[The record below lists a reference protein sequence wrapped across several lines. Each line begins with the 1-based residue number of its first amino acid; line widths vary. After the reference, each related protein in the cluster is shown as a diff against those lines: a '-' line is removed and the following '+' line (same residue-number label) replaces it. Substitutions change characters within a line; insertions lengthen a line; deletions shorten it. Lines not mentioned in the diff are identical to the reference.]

1 MTRKDYQ
8 FIAELLTD
16 VWFLNYTAAGSIENG
31 EDVRVI
37 PSLSKVTKNTISVS
51 VSLLSSRIKSLIIIF
66 QILSFGC

>member
-31 EDVRVI
+31 EDDLYGGSYERVI
-37 PSLSKVTKNTISVS
+37 DY
-51 VSLLSSRIKSLIIIF
+51 
-66 QILSFGC
+66 